1 MIVVTGATG
10 NIGAPLVRLLAD
22 AGDEVTA
29 ISRRGTDQPLPDRVR
44 SVRADL
50 GDPDSLSPAVTGAE
64 TLFLLLSGEQLV
76 AGPEPEQ
83 VLKVIAAGGVRRI
96 VFVSSQGVATRPEA
110 AGYARLIAYE
120 QAIRDSGLEWT
131 FLRPAGFFSN
141 TYAWVE
147 SVRAERLVAAPFGD
161 IGLPSVDPAD
171 IAAVAAAALREDRH
185 TGQVYTLTGPA
196 LATPRA
202 QAEALGEALGEPL
215 RFVELTRAQA
225 HSAMLR
231 FMPEPVVEHT
241 LTILGEPTPAEQR
254 ISADIPRVLGR
265 PAADYA
271 DWAARN
277 RVAFA

>member
-22 AGDEVTA
+22 AGEEVTA
-29 ISRRGTDQPLPDRVR
+29 VARHAGHPPPAGVR
-44 SVRADL
+44 SVQADL
-50 GDPDSLSPAVTGAE
+50 GEPESLSSAFTGAD
-64 TLFLLLSGEQLV
+64 TLFLLITGEQLV
-76 AGPEPEQ
+76 AGPEPER
-83 VLKVIAAGGVRRI
+83 VLKTAAAGGVRRV

-120 QAIRDSGLEWT
+120 QSIRESGLDWT

-147 SVRAERLVAAPFGD
+147 SVRTQRLVAAPFGD
-161 IGLPSVDPAD
+161 VGLPSIDPAD
-171 IAAVAAAALREDRH
+171 IAAVAAAALRDDRH
-185 TGQVYTLTGPA
+185 AGQVYTLTGPE
-196 LATPRA
+196 LSTPRTQA
-202 QAEALGEALGEPL
+202 QALGEALDERL

-225 HSAMLR
+225 HSAMLG

-254 ISADIPRVLGR
+254 ISPDVPRVLGR
-265 PAADYA
+265 PATKYA
-271 DWAARN
+271 EWAMRN
-277 RVAFA
+277 RAVFA